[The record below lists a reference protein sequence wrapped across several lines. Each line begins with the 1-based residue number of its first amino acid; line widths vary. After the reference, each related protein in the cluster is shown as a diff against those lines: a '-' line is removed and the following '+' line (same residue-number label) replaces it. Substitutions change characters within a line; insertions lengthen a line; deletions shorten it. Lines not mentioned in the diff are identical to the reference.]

1 MIGTIAA
8 RELRSLFFSP
18 LAWTVLAVVQIIV
31 AYLFL
36 VQVDFFL
43 QIQPRLPQLP
53 GAPGLT
59 EIVVAPTFG
68 NAALILLLV
77 VPLLTMRLVSDELRN
92 QTLSL
97 LFSAPVSMTAII
109 LGKYCGVLGFLL
121 IQLLLIALLP
131 CALLLGGTLDFG
143 ILASGLLGLFSAAG
157 GFRRRR
163 TVHVHAD
170 RAAGDRRDQHL
181 RRAPAAVDRGLE
193 RDCRQQGERCPGLS
207 VPAAPLRIPPQG
219 GVQQHRCGLLP
230 AAERALRHPQHPPA
244 GFLPAAALSMRTPT

>member
-8 RELRSLFFSP
+8 RELRSLFLSP
-18 LAWTVLAVVQIIV
+18 LAWTMLAVVQVII

-77 VPLLTMRLVSDELRN
+77 VPMLTMRLVSDELRN

-97 LFSAPVSMTAII
+97 LFSAPVSMSAII

-121 IQLLLIALLP
+121 IQLLLIALMP
-131 CALLLGGTLDFG
+131 CALLLGGALDFG
-143 ILASGLLGLFSAAG
+143 ILASGLLGLFLLLAG
-157 GFRRRR
+157 F
-163 TVHVHAD
+163 
-170 RAAGDRRDQHL
+170 
-181 RRAPAAVDRGLE
+181 AAVGLFMSTLTAQPVIAAISTFGVLLLLWII
-193 RDCRQQGERCPGLS
+193 DWSGATAGKGASVFGYLS
-207 VPAAPLRIPPQG
+207 M
-219 GVQQHRCGLLP
+219 
-230 AAERALRHPQHPPA
+230 LRHYESLLKGVFDSADVTYYLLLIAVFIVLSIRRLDSYRLQH
-244 GFLPAAALSMRTPT
+244 

>member
-1 MIGTIAA
+1 MIGAIAA

-18 LAWTVLAVVQIIV
+18 LAWTMLAVVQVIIG
-31 AYLFL
+31 YLFL

-77 VPLLTMRLVSDELRN
+77 VPMLTMRLVSDELRN

-97 LFSAPVSMTAII
+97 LFSAPVSMTEIV
-109 LGKYCGVLGFLL
+109 LGKYCGVLGYLL

-131 CALLLGGTLDFG
+131 CALLLGGSLDFG
-143 ILASGLLGLFSAAG
+143 ILAAGLLGLFLLLAGFAAVGLFMSTLTAQPVIAAISTFGVLLLLWIIDWSGGAAG
-157 GFRRRR
+157 KGSSVF
-163 TVHVHAD
+163 
-170 RAAGDRRDQHL
+170 GY
-181 RRAPAAVDRGLE
+181 
-193 RDCRQQGERCPGLS
+193 LS
-207 VPAAPLRIPPQG
+207 M
-219 GVQQHRCGLLP
+219 
-230 AAERALRHPQHPPA
+230 LRHYEPLLRGVFNSTDVVYYLLLIALFVILSIRRLDSYRLQH
-244 GFLPAAALSMRTPT
+244 

>member
-18 LAWTVLAVVQIIV
+18 LAWTMLAVIQVII
-31 AYLFL
+31 AFLFL

-43 QIQPRLPQLP
+43 QIQPRLAQMP

-97 LFSAPVSMTAII
+97 LFSAPVSMSAII
-109 LGKYCGVLGFLL
+109 LGKYLGVLGFLL
-121 IQLLLIALLP
+121 IQLLLIAVTKNVLLRN
-131 CALLLGGTLDFG
+131 TLRQCLFG
-143 ILASGLLGLFSAAG
+143 QL
-157 GFRRRR
+157 
-163 TVHVHAD
+163 
-170 RAAGDRRDQHL
+170 
-181 RRAPAAVDRGLE
+181 
-193 RDCRQQGERCPGLS
+193 
-207 VPAAPLRIPPQG
+207 
-219 GVQQHRCGLLP
+219 
-230 AAERALRHPQHPPA
+230 
-244 GFLPAAALSMRTPT
+244 

>member
-143 ILASGLLGLFSAAG
+143 ILASGLLGLFLLLAG
-157 GFRRRR
+157 F
-163 TVHVHAD
+163 
-170 RAAGDRRDQHL
+170 
-181 RRAPAAVDRGLE
+181 AAVGLFMSTLTAQPVIAAISTFGVLLLLWIV
-193 RDCRQQGERCPGLS
+193 DWSGTAASKGSDVLGYLS
-207 VPAAPLRIPPQG
+207 L
-219 GVQQHRCGLLP
+219 
-230 AAERALRHPQHPPA
+230 LRHYESLLKGVFNSTDVAYYLLLSALFVILSIRRLDSYRLQH
-244 GFLPAAALSMRTPT
+244 